1 MEHLLTASSEAATA
15 LSTSRPKEQPR
26 SSGPDEQGDPI
37 PRQGAL
43 ERWQFT
49 PSMDRLLTVT
59 DVCEVLSISRAT
71 VYRLR
76 NHDPTFP
83 DPIYVTNRGP
93 RWRTRDLAGWVE
105 SRRESRNTEVR
116 PSLLGGG
123 EKRGPVR
130 RKRST

>member
-1 MEHLLTASSEAATA
+1 MENLLLTPSEAAKA
-15 LSTSRPKEQPR
+15 LSISRSKEQPR
-26 SSGPDEQGDPI
+26 SSGPAEQGDPR
-37 PRQGAL
+37 PRQGTL

-49 PSMDRLLTVT
+49 PHMERLLTVT

-76 NHDPTFP
+76 DDDSSFP
-83 DPIYVTNRGP
+83 NPIYVTNRGP
-93 RWRTRDLAGWVE
+93 RWRTRDLDAWVE

-116 PSLLGGG
+116 PCLLGGG

-130 RKRST
+130 RRLST